1 MIKEITTYPLTQKI
15 PNDAKFEVS
24 FITKLSKDKTVVKI
38 VEVDKESLKDLLC
51 NNSIFINSIRQIKP
65 SKKLTKGKALTL
77 DLV

>member
-15 PNDAKFEVS
+15 PNDTKFEVS
-24 FITKLSKDKTVVKI
+24 FITKLDNDKTVVKI

-51 NNSIFINSIRQIKP
+51 NNSIFVNSIRQIKP
-65 SKKLTKGKALTL
+65 SKKLDKVKASTL